1 VAVPSRR
8 MVWNWPHN

>member
-1 VAVPSRR
+1 VAAPSRR